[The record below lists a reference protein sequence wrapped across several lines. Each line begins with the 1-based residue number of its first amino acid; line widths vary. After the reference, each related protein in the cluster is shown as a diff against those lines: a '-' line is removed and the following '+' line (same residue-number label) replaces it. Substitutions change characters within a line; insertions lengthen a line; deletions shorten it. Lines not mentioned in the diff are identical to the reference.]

1 MLYSGS
7 FRSIQPDQYDQI
19 WLCVRSLKAMPKN
32 PYGNIFHIPELS
44 PSTQLFFE
52 ALNLK
57 KAGKWNNDTFNTI
70 YLPKFVEEL
79 KQPAAYQKLE
89 ELVELSRS
97 KNILIVCYCSNESL
111 CHRRILKTYVEI
123 RNQQLE
129 KE

>member
-1 MLYSGS
+1 
-7 FRSIQPDQYDQI
+7 
-19 WLCVRSLKAMPKN
+19 MPKN